1 MDSPVTLSAA
11 RADVKQ
17 RTEWAQSSH
26 RIAEEIGM
34 MNDFDALFARPAVCS
49 AGERETLLG
58 VRLGGDLHA
67 LRIRELAGLEP
78 MRRIVPVPGGRQ
90 GLRGIAGLRGALLPV
105 YGLAELLGYTGGT
118 ARGGRWIALC
128 RADGLVGL
136 ELPELQAL
144 LQATPDE
151 LCPSP
156 GGAGRGPI
164 RGVLRCAATEG
175 GVYALVSVPALLEQ
189 IAATAREA
197 DGSSTGGTS

>member
-1 MDSPVTLSAA
+1 VDSPVTLSAA

-17 RTEWAQSSH
+17 RTEWAQSSPG
-26 RIAEEIGM
+26 IAEEIGM

-78 MRRIVPVPGGRQ
+78 MRRIVPVPGGRP

-105 YGLAELLGYTGGT
+105 YGLAELLGCAGGP
-118 ARGGRWIALC
+118 ARGRWIALC

-156 GGAGRGPI
+156 GSAGRGPI

-175 GVYALVSVPALLEQ
+175 AVYAVVSVPALLEQ